1 MTAFFCI
8 ILAYLVGAI
17 PSGLVLSRGS
27 GIDIRTRG
35 SGNIGATN
43 VARLLG
49 KKLGALTL
57 LCDIAKGFLP
67 VCLAAPLLGRGPA
80 LALVGAA
87 TVLGHMY
94 PVYLRFRGGKGVA
107 TALGLFLYLAPWAV
121 VAALALFLVVVRCT
135 GFVSA
140 GSLAAAALMPVA
152 VWLFCDTGG
161 EPWRI
166 ALACFVG
173 LMIWIKHR
181 ANIVRLL
188 NGTEQSWKKKDE
200 GKAP

>member
-1 MTAFFCI
+1 MTPFCI
-8 ILAYLVGAI
+8 ILAYLIGAI

-27 GIDIRTRG
+27 GIDIRTQG

-67 VCLAAPLLGRGPA
+67 IWLAARFLEPGPA

-87 TVLGHMY
+87 SVLGHMF

-121 VAALALFLVVVRCT
+121 VLALALFLAVVRLT

-140 GSLAAAALMPVA
+140 GSLAASAALPLLIPMLGGASWQVALALFVA
-152 VWLFCDTGG
+152 V
-161 EPWRI
+161 
-166 ALACFVG
+166 
-173 LMIWIKHR
+173 MIWIKHQ
-181 ANIVRLL
+181 ANIRRLL
-188 NGTEQSWKKKDE
+188 NGTEKSWKRNE
-200 GKAP
+200 AR

>member
-8 ILAYLVGAI
+8 LIAYLVGSI

-27 GIDIRTRG
+27 GIDIRTQG

-67 VCLAAPLLGRGPA
+67 IWLAARFLEPGPA

-87 TVLGHMY
+87 SVLGHMF

-121 VAALALFLVVVRCT
+121 VLALALFLAVVRLT

-140 GSLAAAALMPVA
+140 GSLAASAALPLLVPKLGGASWQVALALFVA
-152 VWLFCDTGG
+152 V
-161 EPWRI
+161 
-166 ALACFVG
+166 
-173 LMIWIKHR
+173 MIWIKHR
-181 ANIVRLL
+181 ANIRRLL
-188 NGTEQSWKKKDE
+188 NGTEKSWKRNE
-200 GKAP
+200 AR

>member
-1 MTAFFCI
+1 MTPFCI
-8 ILAYLVGAI
+8 ILAYLIGAI

-27 GIDIRTRG
+27 GIDIRTQG

-67 VCLAAPLLGRGPA
+67 IWLAARFLEPGPA

-87 TVLGHMY
+87 SVLGHMF

-121 VAALALFLVVVRCT
+121 VLALALFLAVVRLT

-140 GSLAAAALMPVA
+140 GSLAASAALPLLIPMLGGASWQVALALFVA
-152 VWLFCDTGG
+152 V
-161 EPWRI
+161 
-166 ALACFVG
+166 
-173 LMIWIKHR
+173 MIWIKHR
-181 ANIVRLL
+181 ANIRRLL
-188 NGTEQSWKKKDE
+188 NGTEKSWKRNE
-200 GKAP
+200 AR